1 MLDVRLRR
9 GEQRTCKRALISLTS
24 RKEIIACSI
33 TKPDDA
39 RALRAGAMQQLT
51 RATLAV
57 YKSLQTLFLCRTS
70 SYLSSMK
77 REIQMIQRLSQA
89 DQR

>member
-57 YKSLQTLFLCRTS
+57 
-70 SYLSSMK
+70 
-77 REIQMIQRLSQA
+77 
-89 DQR
+89 